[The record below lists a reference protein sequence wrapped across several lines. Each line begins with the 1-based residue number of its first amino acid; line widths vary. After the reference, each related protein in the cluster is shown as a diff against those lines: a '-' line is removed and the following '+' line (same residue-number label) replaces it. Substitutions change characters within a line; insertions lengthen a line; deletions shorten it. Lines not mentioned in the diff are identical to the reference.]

1 MRTQNIKYICDT
13 LADIRF
19 TQLSC
24 GNFINIQ
31 YDEEHDNC
39 IVLKCESGIDNMYW
53 LSELSTKEIADIAAD
68 LKKDF

>member
-1 MRTQNIKYICDT
+1 MRKKNINYICNT

-24 GNFINIQ
+24 GDFINIQ
-31 YDEEHDNC
+31 YVEERDDC
-39 IVLKCESGIDNMYW
+39 IVLKCEPDSDNMYW
-53 LSELSTKEIADIAAD
+53 LSELSTKDIAEIAAD